1 MLLCLQRAS
10 VEFVL
15 VGAHALAAHGIAR
28 ATGDIDIFVR
38 PSPDNAVRVVQALVD
53 FGVPIAAHNIG
64 THDFTVPGTVHQ
76 IGLPPRRIDLLT
88 EISGGGARCRIAYA
102 ELAGDSSRGV
112 SRDAYTRLGK
122 VPAGIWRPRK
132 SHTIALSAG
141 GSSMNGQCPRPASVC
156 SSQRVN
162 NPAIAEAWATG
173 A

>member
-53 FGVPIAAHNIG
+53 FGAPIAAHNIG
-64 THDFTVPGTVHQ
+64 THDFTVPGTVYQ

-88 EISGGGARCRIAYA
+88 EISGVPSTRPGARGSKRRSAACSWP
-102 ELAGDSSRGV
+102 SS
-112 SRDAYTRLGK
+112 A
-122 VPAGIWRPRK
+122 RK
-132 SHTIALSAG
+132 
-141 GSSMNGQCPRPASVC
+141 R
-156 SSQRVN
+156 
-162 NPAIAEAWATG
+162 
-173 A
+173 